1 MAVISKCMICMRG
14 EDRLYDSICLALEMN
29 LWASKMVG
37 WIMIEQDS
45 SIDMEEEKKTSLK
58 KKTKPLALLNTSKM
72 LLRHAFPKREKR
84 MILSST
90 PEKFIYTQ
98 RRLNCLN

>member
-1 MAVISKCMICMRG
+1 MISKCMICMRG

-58 KKTKPLALLNTSKM
+58 KKTKPLRFAQYLQNATTPCVSKENKKDDT
-72 LLRHAFPKREKR
+72 L
-84 MILSST
+84 
-90 PEKFIYTQ
+90 
-98 RRLNCLN
+98 